1 MAVAPQTTNSL
12 QTLLSSLPPAVCLV
26 AVSKTVG
33 SEKIRW
39 AYDCG
44 IRDFGESRLQE
55 ALPKMVALADLP
67 DITWHF
73 IGRLQTNKARRIIE
87 HFSWIHSVTDLA
99 IAERLNRLASEL
111 QRRPQVCL
119 QVKLWQDD
127 QKSGWSESQLWQS
140 LNQLQELDNLD
151 WRGLMAI
158 LPLGLGPAERLEYF
172 QRVAHLAQCLRAQSS
187 LPLTELSLGMSEDYG
202 QAIAAGATMVRL
214 GSIIFG
220 ARSSPD
226 SI

>member
-1 MAVAPQTTNSL
+1 MAVAPQLTSSL
-12 QTLLSSLPPAVCLV
+12 QNLLAGLPPAVRLV
-26 AVSKTVG
+26 AVSKTVA
-33 SEKIRW
+33 SEQIRW

-44 IRDFGESRLQE
+44 VRDFGESRLQE
-55 ALPKMVALADLP
+55 ALPKMVALADL

-73 IGRLQTNKARRIIE
+73 IGRLQANKARRIIE

-99 IAERLNRLASEL
+99 IASRLNKLAAEL
-111 QRRPQVCL
+111 QKRPQVCL

-127 QKSGWSESQLWQS
+127 QKLGWSEAQLGHD
-140 LNQLQELDNLD
+140 LNQLQHLDNLD

-158 LPLGLGPAERLEYF
+158 LPVGLRPPERLEYF
-172 QRVAHLAQCLRAQSS
+172 QSVAHLAQRLRAQSS
-187 LPLTELSLGMSEDYG
+187 LPLRELSLGMSGDYKE
-202 QAIAAGATMVRL
+202 AIAARATMVRL

-220 ARSSPD
+220 ARPSPG